1 MSKRPYCEACIWLAL
16 SALLGI
22 ESVKLDLG
30 TFSSPGPG
38 FMPFT
43 LALCLFLLSL
53 FLFVQTNFLLKEK
66 VIRRLDLRMSALY
79 IFCYIIG
86 YSLIFK
92 KLGYLVSTFLFMAVL
107 FRSLGT
113 KKWMWTLG
121 IALLATF
128 LSYLFFGVF
137 LGLSLPAGIF

>member
-1 MSKRPYCEACIWLAL
+1 MIKRPYFEACIWLAI
-16 SALLGI
+16 STLLGI

-38 FMPFT
+38 LMPFT

-53 FLFVQTNFLLKEK
+53 LLFVQTNFLLKEK
-66 VIRRLDLRMSALY
+66 VVRRLGLRLSALY

-92 KLGYLVSTFLFMAVL
+92 KLGYLISTFLFMSLL
-107 FRSLGT
+107 FRSMGT
-113 KKWMWTLG
+113 KKWMWTFG
-121 IALLATF
+121 LAFLVTF
-128 LSYLFFGVF
+128 LSYLFFGMF
-137 LGLSLPAGIF
+137 LGLNLPTGIF